1 MIVSIEVSY
10 SARSTI
16 DKLSR
21 EQYAKLREELDTL
34 GLPEWPESAEKIP
47 YWVSYGDR
55 VLIELP
61 RDALLLEKWGIP
73 YTIVKFRNTYRVHDP
88 DTNQHVHVHIPNIG
102 LLSIRVVEVLE
113 DACTDELQ
121 RRLDSGWSILAICPP
136 NAARRPD
143 YILGR
148 AERESQ

>member
-1 MIVSIEVSY
+1 MIVSVEFPYEASQVIS
-10 SARSTI
+10 
-16 DKLSR
+16 KLSR
-21 EQYAKLREELDTL
+21 EQYESLRRRVDQL
-34 GLPEWPESAEKIP
+34 GLSEWPEDKNKCPHIWLRSCLLMLP
-47 YWVSYGDR
+47 QDG
-55 VLIELP
+55 LILQEF
-61 RDALLLEKWGIP
+61 GIS